1 MPCCVQLDEMAKE
14 GIDGSTIQY
23 EDNQALLDMILG
35 KPLGVLATIDEES
48 NFPKVRVQPT
58 HARISCFRLS
68 LLLFS
73 DYVGVFHLAP

>member
-1 MPCCVQLDEMAKE
+1 MAKE

-48 NFPKVRVQPT
+48 NFPKVCVEHT
-58 HARISCFRLS
+58 YALILWCRLS
-68 LLLFS
+68 LLFFGLRLFILFRAS
-73 DYVGVFHLAP
+73 